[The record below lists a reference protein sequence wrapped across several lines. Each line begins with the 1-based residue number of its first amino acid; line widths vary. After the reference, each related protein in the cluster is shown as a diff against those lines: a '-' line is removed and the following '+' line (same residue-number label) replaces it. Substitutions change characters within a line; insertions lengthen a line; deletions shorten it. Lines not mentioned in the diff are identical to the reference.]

1 MENKIYY
8 GEYSLKHWINLML
21 TKNIILPDYQ
31 RLFVWNEEKVEKLI
45 DTFQEKEFVPPVTI
59 GAFKDKK
66 TNQNQNLIIDGQ
78 QRLTSILLAYLGL
91 FPDKDKFKLKTIE
104 INVDENDDADEE
116 ENYDNIL
123 EWKFTK
129 LVDEGNNKNDI
140 LKKVKEGKEDN
151 YKLLNFN
158 IDENFLETNYLGFC
172 YLVPDVSEVKQQQKY
187 YSSIFRNIN
196 IQAAPLSPQESRDS
210 LYYLDETFV
219 PFFKPDLIK
228 FFTVIIQGK
237 KSNID
242 FTRYLSLL
250 SQYYKDKEVRNIAR
264 SYKPKM
270 EKYYEEYIDSV
281 INDKDDKYGK
291 FSIFFPNRD
300 FEGRYSNLKKTL
312 DSIAITR
319 NFSSIIDLD
328 MYFFG
333 LIYTIVFENKQI
345 DINRKEELKE
355 KIKEKISEYK
365 LDYKHTKSPSNLGH
379 LRSRIS
385 SSIEI
390 YNQYAS

>member
-21 TKNIILPDYQ
+21 TKNITLPDYQ
-31 RLFVWNEEKVEKLI
+31 RLFVWTEEKVEKLI
-45 DTFQEKEFVPPVTI
+45 QTFQEKEFVPPITI
-59 GAFKDKK
+59 GAFKVNG
-66 TNQNQNLIIDGQ
+66 TNNNLIIDGQ

-91 FPDKDKFKLKTIE
+91 FPDKNKIEPTTIE
-104 INVDENDDADEE
+104 MYVDENDDVYEK

-129 LVDEGNNKNDI
+129 LIDKGSNKNDI
-140 LKKVKEGKEDN
+140 LKKVEEEKEDY
-151 YKLLNFN
+151 YKIINFN

-172 YLVPDVSEVKQQQKY
+172 YLVPDTSKVKQQKY

-196 IQAAPLSPQESRDS
+196 IQGEPLSPQESREA
-210 LYYLDETFV
+210 LYYLDETLV
-219 PFFKPDLIK
+219 PFFNPDFIK
-228 FFTVIIQGK
+228 TTVIIQGK

-242 FTRYLSLL
+242 FARYLSLL
-250 SQYYKDKEVRNIAR
+250 SQYHKDKEVRKVAR

-291 FSIFFPNRD
+291 FSNIFPRRD
-300 FEGRYSNLKKTL
+300 FEERYSKLQEALK
-312 DSIAITR
+312 SITIPIQ
-319 NFSSIIDLD
+319 FSSIIDLD
-328 MYFFG
+328 LYFFG
-333 LIYTIVFENKQI
+333 LIYTIVFEDKQI
-345 DINRKEELKE
+345 DIKRKGELKS
-355 KIKEKISEYK
+355 KIETKISKYK
-365 LDYKHTKSPSNLGH
+365 SDDKHKKSPSNLGH
-379 LRSRIS
+379 LRERIS

-390 YNQYAS
+390 FNQYAS

>member
-45 DTFQEKEFVPPVTI
+45 ETFQKKEFIPPVTI
-59 GAFKDKK
+59 GTFKDKK

-91 FPDKDKFKLKTIE
+91 FPDKNKFKPTTIE
-104 INVDENDDADEE
+104 INVDENDDAEEE

-140 LKKVKEGKEDN
+140 LKKVKEEKEGN
-151 YKLLNFN
+151 YKIVNFN

-172 YLVPDVSEVKQQQKY
+172 YLVPDVSKVKQQEY

-196 IQAAPLSPQESRDS
+196 IQGEPLSPQESRDA
-210 LYYLDETFV
+210 LYYLDETLV
-219 PFFKPDLIK
+219 PFFKPDFIK
-228 FFTVIIQGK
+228 TTVIIQGK

-242 FTRYLSLL
+242 FARYLSLL
-250 SQYYKDKEVRNIAR
+250 SQYHKDKEVRKVAR

-291 FSIFFPNRD
+291 FSNIFPNRD
-300 FEGRYSNLKKTL
+300 FKGRYTKLKNTL
-312 DSIAITR
+312 DSIGIPR
-319 NFSSIIDLD
+319 KFYSIIDLD

-345 DINRKEELKE
+345 DITREEDLKE
-355 KIKEKISEYK
+355 KINKKISEYK
-365 LDYKHTKSPSNLGH
+365 SDYKHTKSPSNLGH
-379 LRSRIS
+379 LRSRTS

-390 YNQYAS
+390 YNEYVL